1 MRGACIRVRAFWP
14 YAEADYRGEAMTTKP
29 AVPIKTATCPLCK
42 TPRAVYHDKT
52 GATYLTRHQNGAG
65 WCRMSGKAVK
75 K

>member
-1 MRGACIRVRAFWP
+1 
-14 YAEADYRGEAMTTKP
+14 MTTKP
-29 AVPIKTATCPLCK
+29 AVPIQTATCPLCK
-42 TPRAVYHDKT
+42 TPRAVYHDKS